1 MSPTSS
7 RSSSISSS
15 SSSSSKFSDG
25 IKKKFGCTHP
35 GCGKSFSR
43 SEHLHR
49 HALNHKDGNNT
60 CLRCSA
66 HFRRRDLL
74 DRHMAR
80 HKEKDDEAGGPGLG
94 ILATRKRL
102 WRDSD
107 GNIVNARRPS
117 YTQEGAKRRSIS
129 SQSERKSSTY
139 STSTTSDENDGP
151 TIMSAALPSPMSRT
165 GSSSSST
172 IVVDTGSP
180 GYLENEEGPEK
191 LEDLN
196 QDSWLEIDHLP
207 SPPISE
213 ESSSIQSAAQ
223 SPSADLSS
231 ELDTL
236 YEDSWP
242 VMHHG
247 LPQIVN
253 NSPVLGQQ
261 SEYPASPSWGPQP
274 FQTFMGAMAE
284 LPYDDIFKPETGLY
298 DWQAWNSQVLMSRC
312 REEKFDPFEER
323 KREWGSSYPGQDG
336 IFRRGFGLGT
346 A

>member
-1 MSPTSS
+1 MAPTST
-7 RSSSISSS
+7 RSSSISSAS
-15 SSSSSKFSDG
+15 SSGSKSSDAG
-25 IKKKFGCTHP
+25 IKKKFGCSHP

-80 HKEKDDEAGGPGLG
+80 HKEKDDEAGGEGLG
-94 ILATRKRL
+94 VLATRKRL
-102 WRDSD
+102 WRDAD

-117 YTQEGAKRRSIS
+117 YTQEGAKRRQIS
-129 SQSERKSSTY
+129 RPERKGSKASEDEPKLASSVLSSL
-139 STSTTSDENDGP
+139 STP
-151 TIMSAALPSPMSRT
+151 PIAMSRT
-165 GSSSSST
+165 GSASSST
-172 IVVDTGSP
+172 IVVDTGATARGFLDNDEPQTSD
-180 GYLENEEGPEK
+180 E
-191 LEDLN
+191 LN
-196 QDSWLEIDHLP
+196 QDSWLSMAALP

-213 ESSSIQSAAQ
+213 SSFSAEQ
-223 SPSADLSS
+223 SPSADLSD
-231 ELDTL
+231 LDTL

-242 VMHHG
+242 VMHDG
-247 LPQIVN
+247 LPEIVN
-253 NSPVLGQQ
+253 NSPVLGRQ

-312 REEKFDPFEER
+312 REEKYDPFGER
-323 KREWGSSYPGQDG
+323 KKEWGSSYPGQEG
-336 IFRRGFGLGT
+336 IFRKGFGLGT
-346 A
+346 C